1 MLRLSGLAKT
11 GSLRF
16 AWLPSSRIELTQ
28 SLSNNPDAR
37 YCLPSSSLTNLRK
50 QAFDVVSK

>member
-1 MLRLSGLAKT
+1 VDLPRLTA
-11 GSLRF
+11 F
-16 AWLPSSRIELTQ
+16 ALLGCLHRIELTQ

-37 YCLPSSSLTNLRK
+37 DCLSSSSFTNFRK